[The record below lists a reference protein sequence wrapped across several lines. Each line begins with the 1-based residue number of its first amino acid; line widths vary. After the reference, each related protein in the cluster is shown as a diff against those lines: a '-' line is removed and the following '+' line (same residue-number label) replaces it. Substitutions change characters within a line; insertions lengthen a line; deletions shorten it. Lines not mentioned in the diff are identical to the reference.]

1 MTTYSSWFRIDDRR
15 PPILVA
21 ERLSWRVLLLGWL
34 GLVMQGSWIAGLL
47 AGAASLLLL
56 GAVQAAH
63 LPLLPFWAGLHL
75 MLGLSAADIRAW
87 ELRLNGLA
95 AGPVVVAHGREA
107 ALLRLL
113 ERHPTIA
120 CPPGN
125 PAGASS

>member
-1 MTTYSSWFRIDDRR
+1 MTSYSTWFRTDDRL

-34 GLVMQGSWIAGLL
+34 GLVIQGSWIAGLL
-47 AGAASLLLL
+47 AGTTSLLLL
-56 GAVQAAH
+56 DAVRAAH

-75 MLGLSAADIRAW
+75 LLGLCAADIREW

-95 AGPVVVAHGREA
+95 AGPVIVAQGREA

-113 ERHPTIA
+113 ERNPTLA
-120 CPPGN
+120 RTRGN
-125 PAGASS
+125 PAEV